1 MTWFELIWLLSMPT
15 IFLSITIC
23 GYIFADDGEGGAAIG
38 TIVATLIFIF
48 GCVSAAV
55 NMGGKL
61 EYIVTSQVEA
71 IPVSTVLTNQ
81 GLSVVTDEYQHHMFK
96 SHDDVVRW
104 QNGGKIYK
112 VYSFAKVNFGPD
124 QEKYELVVK

>member
-1 MTWFELIWLLSMPT
+1 MTWIELIWVLSMPT

-38 TIVATLIFIF
+38 AMLMTLILIF
-48 GCVSAAV
+48 GGVSAAV
-55 NMGGKL
+55 NVGSKL
-61 EYIVTSQVEA
+61 EYIVTSQFET
-71 IPVSTVLTNQ
+71 IPVSAVLTNE
-81 GLSVVTDEYQHHMFK
+81 GLSVVTDDYQHHMFK
-96 SHDDVVRW
+96 SHEDVVRW
-104 QNGGKIYK
+104 QNGGKIHK